1 MEQQESI
8 TLTRR
13 RAVTVGA
20 AAAAGAVGVVG
31 LAGCGGSSST
41 ADDAG
46 ASSAASTADAST
58 AASSAASG
66 SDSAAVLAKLSDVPV
81 GGVLVVKDASGAPLV
96 LAQPTAGQVV
106 GLSGKCTHQG
116 CAVAADGTGGLKCP
130 CHASTFDATGAVLSG
145 PATSPL
151 PSVAV
156 KVDGENVVA
165 G

>member
-41 ADDAG
+41 AATDDGGSSAAASSDAGASGG
-46 ASSAASTADAST
+46 ASSAASGG
-58 AASSAASG
+58 AA
-66 SDSAAVLAKLSDVPV
+66 LAKLSDVPV
-81 GGVLVVKDASGAPLV
+81 GGVFVTKDASGAPLV

-106 GLSGKCTHQG
+106 GFSGKCTHQG
-116 CAVAADGTGGLKCP
+116 CAVAADGAGLKCP
-130 CHASTFDATGAVLSG
+130 CHGSTFDAAGKVTAG

-151 PSVAV
+151 AAVAV
-156 KVDGENVVA
+156 KVDGDNVVA